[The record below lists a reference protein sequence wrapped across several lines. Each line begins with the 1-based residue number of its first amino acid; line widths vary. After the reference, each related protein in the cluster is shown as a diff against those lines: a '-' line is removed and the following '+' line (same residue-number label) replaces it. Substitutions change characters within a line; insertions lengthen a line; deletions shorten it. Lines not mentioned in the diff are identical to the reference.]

1 MENAQLTITD
11 MISIRNIIDTSCTRG
26 AFKAHEM
33 KQVGELFDKLSNFI
47 EATQAHVAKNQPPQG
62 EANA

>member
-11 MISIRNIIDTSCTRG
+11 MISIKNIIETSCTRG

-33 KQVGELFDKLSNFI
+33 KQVGELFEKLATFI
-47 EATQAHVAKNQPPQG
+47 EATQAHVAQQQPPQG